1 MDHPAQPSSDPNKK
15 TPQILRVALPRPVRQ
30 FFDYTFSGADEVMPG
45 QRVRVFFG
53 RQTLV
58 GVIVA
63 VNPSDPPDIKLRPIS
78 ALLDRSP
85 LFPDSSLTLID
96 WAARYYQHPPG
107 ECFWAALPPP
117 LRQGKVAEMPT
128 ETTWTRNVEAVADT
142 LPKRAKR
149 QHDLLRWFAEQPG
162 EHANGTL
169 TAAGFTPQVIRGLA
183 ERGFLARHERTLGQA
198 TEKSAVLQSLPAPN
212 AAQQSVLDGLPVS
225 CDAFAVHLI
234 HGITGSG
241 KTEVYMHW
249 LRQSLPADGQA
260 LVLVPEINLTPQ
272 TVARFVRHFGARVAL
287 WHSALTDTERL
298 RTWLQ
303 VQSGEPVILVST
315 RSGVLL
321 PFSRLKAVVVDEE
334 HDGAYKQ
341 NDGFRYSARDL
352 SLVAARQA
360 NCPVLLGSAT
370 PSLESL
376 HNVEARDYRL
386 HSLAQRAGKGT
397 LPSLQLVDI
406 RSRPLVGGV
415 SPPLMQ
421 AIENTLALGQQ
432 VLLFINRR
440 GYAPV
445 LMCYDCG
452 HLLEC
457 RNCDTRLTLHRRE
470 NRMRCHHCDFQRPVP
485 KRCDKCGGENL
496 NPVGEGTEKT
506 EDVLTQALP
515 DYPIIRIDRDST
527 RKKGSLD
534 GMLAAIHEG
543 KPCVLV
549 GTQMLTKG
557 HDFPN
562 VTLVGVLNAD
572 GGLFSSDFRGPE
584 QLAQTVTQVAGR
596 AGRGEQPGRVL
607 IQTCHADHPLLQQ
620 LCQNDYLTLARSL
633 LQEREDALLPPCSAQ
648 IALRFESPSME
659 LSIDRLVATR
669 GQLEQWRDQI
679 PEVLLLGPF
688 PAAIARKANRHRAY
702 LILQADNRRALQR
715 AANALTRWLEQCR
728 FSHNERWLIDVDPQ
742 ELD

>member
-1 MDHPAQPSSDPNKK
+1 MDHSAQQSSPE
-15 TPQILRVALPRPVRQ
+15 PLRQVLRIALPRPVRQ
-30 FFDYTFSGADEVMPG
+30 FFDYTHSGSKPAQPG

-53 RQTLV
+53 RQSLV

-63 VNPSDPPDIKLRPIS
+63 VDPRDTPAIKLRPIS
-78 ALLDRSP
+78 ALLDPVP
-85 LFPDSSLTLID
+85 LLPPSSLALID

-107 ECFWAALPPP
+107 ECLWAALPPP
-117 LRQGKVAEMPT
+117 LRKGKDATLPT
-128 ETTWTRNVEAVADT
+128 ETTWTLNPDAPDK
-142 LPKRAKR
+142 LPGRAKR
-149 QHDLLRWFAEQPG
+149 QQDLLSWFAEQPG

-169 TAAGFTPQVIRGLA
+169 TAAGFSPQVIRGLA
-183 ERGFLARHERTLGQA
+183 ERGFLTRHERTMGKPA
-198 TEKSAVLQSLPAPN
+198 APDRLQPLPPPN
-212 AAQQSVLDGLPVS
+212 PAQQVVLENLPRS
-225 CDAFAVHLI
+225 CNEFAVHLI

-249 LRQSLPADGQA
+249 LRRSLPDDGQA
-260 LVLVPEINLTPQ
+260 LILVPEINLTPQ
-272 TVARFVRHFGARVAL
+272 TVARFVRHFGQRVAL

-303 VQSGEPVILVST
+303 VQSGDPIILVST
-315 RSGVLL
+315 RSGILL
-321 PFSRLKAVVVDEE
+321 PFSRLAAVVVDEE

-360 NCPVLLGSAT
+360 NCPIVLGSAT

-376 HNVEARDYRL
+376 HNVEARGYRL
-386 HSLAQRAGKGT
+386 HTLTQRAGKGT
-397 LPSLQLVDI
+397 LPSLQLIDI
-406 RSRPLVGGV
+406 RSRPLAGGV

-421 AIENTLALGQQ
+421 AIERTLVQGQQ

-470 NRMRCHHCDFQRPVP
+470 NRMRCHHCDFSRPVP
-485 KRCDKCGGENL
+485 KQCDKCGSDNL

-506 EDVLTQALP
+506 EEVLAQALP
-515 DYPIIRIDRDST
+515 DFPVLRIDRDTT
-527 RKKGSLD
+527 RRKGSLD

-557 HDFPN
+557 HDFPG

-596 AGRGEQPGRVL
+596 AGRGDKPGRVL

-620 LCQNDYLTLARSL
+620 LCQHDYLTLARSL
-633 LQEREDALLPPCSAQ
+633 LQEREDAHLPPVSAQ
-648 IALRFESPSME
+648 VALRFESPNMDLSME
-659 LSIDRLVATR
+659 RLIATR
-669 GQLEQWRDQI
+669 EQLQHWQEQI
-679 PEVLLLGPF
+679 PDVLLLGPF

-702 LILQADNRRALQR
+702 LILQADNRRSLQR

-728 FSHNERWLIDVDPQ
+728 FSQNERWLIDVDPQ